1 MSGVLIYF
9 SSKRSTQCQSRIDHG
24 SQRPKAK
31 TISMKFL
38 HNLIGTAR
46 QAAMVHI
53 YQDTSCKNQT
63 KNSI

>member
-1 MSGVLIYF
+1 MSGVLINF

-24 SQRPKAK
+24 SQRAEAK

-38 HNLIGTAR
+38 HDLIGAPR

-53 YQDTSCKNQT
+53 HQDTRCKNQT